1 MICKCNKQII
11 GFLVG
16 LFVPVVFSLLLF
28 QGRYQGDLNFGEFLK
43 TMFQLQSLGKLVS
56 VSVMPNLLVF
66 FLAIWTERLLAA
78 RGIVMATLIYTV
90 VTVVLYFLR

>member
-1 MICKCNKQII
+1 MICKCNKQIV

-16 LFVPVVFSLLLF
+16 LTIPVIFSFVLF
-28 QGRYQGDLNFGEFLK
+28 QGRYQGDLGFGEFLG

-78 RGIVMATLIYTV
+78 RGIVIATLIYTV
-90 VTVVLYFLR
+90 ATVVLYFLR